1 MNLIDLTK
9 NQHFISQTE
18 QRLNAINPFDKDK
31 NKKIYSFSLIDRE
44 SYSIKLDSL
53 NGFKISNTLSLNDI
67 FSFDVLEKDNTR

>member
-31 NKKIYSFSLIDRE
+31 NKKNLLI
-44 SYSIKLDSL
+44 
-53 NGFKISNTLSLNDI
+53 
-67 FSFDVLEKDNTR
+67 